1 MFQET
6 AIEEQMVECGL
17 RGSVTC
23 MEPTPDGLWVSW
35 ANGLCLYRAPVTSSV
50 CFFLSDTI
58 NALASI
64 SATVYAATRRN
75 WGLYQISPTL
85 GITPIKPPEVATA
98 ESMEPRALAVWN
110 NTLAVASTAGLYR
123 YALSRHEWEL
133 IDREVFQY
141 LLATSTRLWACG
153 RELVGFDRQY
163 RVVERA
169 PVPIPMPPV
178 LEQSRL
184 WWASASGGTIH
195 LHSYS
200 LGTGRAQRT
209 DFRLDDA
216 ALRAGGAGQATA
228 LVRWGAFWYVGLGGR
243 GRGMV
248 LRLNNAARRAELVA
262 LSAAVNIL
270 TVWQGDLMIGT
281 RNGLYKLAKVR

>member
-6 AIEEQMVECGL
+6 AIEEQVIECGL
-17 RGSVTC
+17 RGSVNC
-23 MEPTPDGLWVSW
+23 MEATPNGLWVG
-35 ANGLCLYRAPVTSSV
+35 ATTGLYLYRDLRAPTTS
-50 CFFLSDTI
+50 FLLNETV
-58 NALASI
+58 NALTSASA
-64 SATVYAATRRN
+64 SVYVATRRN
-75 WGLYQISPTL
+75 WGLYQISLTL

-163 RVVERA
+163 RVVERV

-200 LGTGRAQRT
+200 LGAGRAQRT

-216 ALRAGGAGQATA
+216 ALRTGGAGQATA

-248 LRLNNAARRAELVA
+248 LRLNNATRRAELVA

-270 TVWQGDLMIGT
+270 TVWQGNLMIGT
-281 RNGLYKLAKVR
+281 RNGLYTLAKAR